1 MISLWKWT
9 DFQLCILLHIWE
21 TANFYSVGYISHIKI
36 NEKCHGIY
44 LLRFLTYKGLLLL
57 IAIKITFEHWCPNCI
72 WTSNLGLMCPNVI
85 PSKCDSII
93 HGSHLDR
100 LSGHCSIYSLK
111 ISWIHHFLTFFSLRY
126 MPWGPGKALGTVQ
139 RNSSLKPTWFWIPQL
154 VFTFP
159 NQMKGPPLLF
169 REALEDKNVLTVNT
183 LPCKN
188 ETMVSEQKPYFR
200 S

>member
-1 MISLWKWT
+1 MISLWWWT
-9 DFQLCILLHIWE
+9 DFQLCISLHVWE
-21 TANFYSVGYISHIKI
+21 TAKFYSVGYISHIKI

-85 PSKCDSII
+85 PSKCGSII

-111 ISWIHHFLTFFSLRY
+111 ISWIHHFLTFSH
-126 MPWGPGKALGTVQ
+126 WGTCPGVQEKHLVLCRGTQ
-139 RNSSLKPTWFWIPQL
+139 AWNQHGFE
-154 VFTFP
+154 FP
-159 NQMKGPPLLF
+159 N
-169 REALEDKNVLTVNT
+169 
-183 LPCKN
+183 
-188 ETMVSEQKPYFR
+188 
-200 S
+200 